1 MLEANGRIN
10 LRRGRSL
17 QHVDAAN
24 NDEKDT
30 ALMIDI
36 LNLALPYFGLIFIGF
51 ACGKAKGLP
60 EQGLAWMN
68 FFLLYVS
75 LPALL
80 FGITS
85 KTPFEE
91 LNNPPFLI
99 ATTLGTTSAFALA
112 LAAGRLVGRL
122 SFREST
128 LAGLSGGYGNIG
140 YMGPGL
146 ALAVLG
152 SKAAA
157 PTALIFCCD
166 SIFLF
171 SIVPLLMALTDRE
184 HPSFLHAIGV
194 AVRQIVLNPL
204 IMSAA
209 AGALAAALHI
219 QLPVAVDKTL
229 LFLQNAAA
237 PTALFVLGVTVA
249 LRPFDRVPWEV
260 PGVIAIKLLVHP
272 LIVFALMLLFGPF
285 AQPWAATAVLMAA
298 LPPALNVFVI
308 ARQNNT
314 WIEPASVAVLIGT
327 FASVVTLTS
336 VMWFIQ
342 TGRLA
347 FP

>member
-1 MLEANGRIN
+1 M
-10 LRRGRSL
+10 
-17 QHVDAAN
+17 V
-24 NDEKDT
+24 
-30 ALMIDI
+30 DI

-51 ACGKAKGLP
+51 ACGKARGLP
-60 EQGLAWMN
+60 ESGLAWMN

-80 FGITS
+80 FRIMS
-85 KTPFEE
+85 ETPFSE

-99 ATTLGTTSAFALA
+99 ATTLATVSAFLMAMVSGRFIGELSLRKA
-112 LAAGRLVGRL
+112 TIAG
-122 SFREST
+122 
-128 LAGLSGGYGNIG
+128 LAGAYGNIG

-272 LIVFALMLLFGPF
+272 LIVFGLMLLFGPF

-327 FASVVTLTS
+327 FASVITLTS

-342 TGRLA
+342 SGRLV

>member
-1 MLEANGRIN
+1 M
-10 LRRGRSL
+10 
-17 QHVDAAN
+17 V
-24 NDEKDT
+24 
-30 ALMIDI
+30 DI

-51 ACGKAKGLP
+51 ACGKTRGLP
-60 EQGLAWMN
+60 ESGLAWMN

-80 FGITS
+80 FRIMS
-85 KTPFEE
+85 ETPFSE

-99 ATTLGTTSAFALA
+99 ATTLATVSAFVLA
-112 LAAGRLVGRL
+112 MAAARIIGEL
-122 SFREST
+122 SLRKAT
-128 LAGLSGGYGNIG
+128 MAGLAGAYGNIG

-152 SKAAA
+152 AKAAA

-171 SIVPLLMALTDRE
+171 TIVPLLMALTDRE
-184 HPSFLHAIGV
+184 HKSFLHAIGI
-194 AVRQIVLNPL
+194 AARQIVLNPL
-204 IMSAA
+204 IMSAVL
-209 AGALAAALHI
+209 GALVAAFHIPLPTAL
-219 QLPVAVDKTL
+219 DRTL

-260 PGVIAIKLLVHP
+260 PGVIAIKLLIHP
-272 LIVFALMLLFGPF
+272 LIVFSLMLLFGPF

-342 TGRLA
+342 SGRLV

>member
-1 MLEANGRIN
+1 MA
-10 LRRGRSL
+10 
-17 QHVDAAN
+17 
-24 NDEKDT
+24 
-30 ALMIDI
+30 DI

-51 ACGKAKGLP
+51 ACGKTRGLP
-60 EQGLAWMN
+60 ESGLAWMN

-80 FGITS
+80 FRIMS
-85 KTPFEE
+85 ETPFSE

-99 ATTLGTTSAFALA
+99 ATTIGTVSAFVLA
-112 LAAGRLVGRL
+112 MVTGRIIGDL
-122 SFREST
+122 SLRKATISG
-128 LAGLSGGYGNIG
+128 LAGAYGNIG

-184 HPSFLHAIGV
+184 HPSFLHAIG
-194 AVRQIVLNPL
+194 RRR
-204 IMSAA
+204 AA
-209 AGALAAALHI
+209 DRAEPADHVGGRWERSLRPSIFRCRRAL
-219 QLPVAVDKTL
+219 DRTL

-260 PGVIAIKLLVHP
+260 PGVIAIKLLIHP
-272 LIVFALMLLFGPF
+272 LIVFGLMLLFGPF

-298 LPPALNVFVI
+298 LPPALNVFVM

-342 TGRLA
+342 SGRLV

>member
-1 MLEANGRIN
+1 MA
-10 LRRGRSL
+10 
-17 QHVDAAN
+17 
-24 NDEKDT
+24 
-30 ALMIDI
+30 DI

-51 ACGKAKGLP
+51 TCGKARGLP
-60 EQGLAWMN
+60 ESGLAWMN

-80 FGITS
+80 FGIMS
-85 KTPFEE
+85 KTPFSE

-99 ATTLGTTSAFALA
+99 ATTLGTVSAFVLA
-112 LAAGRLVGRL
+112 MGAGRFIGRL
-122 SFREST
+122 SLRETT
-128 LAGLSGGYGNIG
+128 LAGLSGAYGNIG

-152 SKAAA
+152 TKAAA

-171 SIVPLLMALTDRE
+171 SIVPLLIELTDRD
-184 HPSFLHAIGV
+184 HPSLLHAFGV
-194 AVRQIVLNPL
+194 VARQIVLNPL
-204 IMSAA
+204 IMSAC
-209 AGALAAALHI
+209 AGALAASLHL
-219 QLPVAVDKTL
+219 QLPVAIDRTL

-237 PTALFVLGVTVA
+237 PTALFALGITVA

-260 PGVIAIKLLVHP
+260 PGVIAIKLLIHP
-272 LIVFALMLLFGPF
+272 LIVFGLTLLLGPF
-285 AQPWAATAVLMAA
+285 AQPWAATAVLMAS

-308 ARQNNT
+308 ARQNET

-342 TGRLA
+342 SGQLV

>member
-1 MLEANGRIN
+1 
-10 LRRGRSL
+10 
-17 QHVDAAN
+17 
-24 NDEKDT
+24 
-30 ALMIDI
+30 
-36 LNLALPYFGLIFIGF
+36 
-51 ACGKAKGLP
+51 
-60 EQGLAWMN
+60 MN

-99 ATTLGTTSAFALA
+99 ATTLGTASAFALA
-112 LAAGRLVGRL
+112 LMAGRLVGRL

-171 SIVPLLMALTDRE
+171 SIVPLLIALSDGESR
-184 HPSFLHAIGV
+184 HWLHTIGLV
-194 AVRQIVLNPL
+194 VRQIVLNPL
-204 IMSAA
+204 IMSAC

-219 QLPVAVDKTL
+219 HPPVAIDNTL
-229 LFLQNAAA
+229 RFLENAAA
-237 PTALFVLGVTVA
+237 PMALFVLGVTVA
-249 LRPFDRVPWEV
+249 LRPFGRVPWEV
-260 PGVIAIKLLVHP
+260 PAVIAIKLLVHP
-272 LIVFALMLLFGPF
+272 LMVFGLMLLLGPF
-285 AQPWAATAVLMAA
+285 PQPWAATAVLMAS

-308 ARQNNT
+308 ARQNDT
-314 WIEPASVAVLIGT
+314 WVEPASVAVLIGT
-327 FASVVTLTS
+327 FASVITLTI
-336 VMWFIQ
+336 VMWLMQ
-342 TGRLA
+342 TGRLV

>member
-1 MLEANGRIN
+1 M
-10 LRRGRSL
+10 
-17 QHVDAAN
+17 VD
-24 NDEKDT
+24 
-30 ALMIDI
+30 IF
-36 LNLALPYFGLIFIGF
+36 NLALPYFGLIFIGF
-51 ACGKAKGLP
+51 ACGKTKGLP

-99 ATTLGTTSAFALA
+99 ATTLGTAGAFALA
-112 LAAGRLVGRL
+112 LLSGRLMGKISL
-122 SFREST
+122 REAT

-140 YMGPGL
+140 YMGPSL

-152 SKAAA
+152 VKAAA

-171 SIVPLLMALTDRE
+171 SVVPLLIGLTDRQDR
-184 HPSFLHAIGV
+184 HWLHAFGLL
-194 AVRQIVLNPL
+194 VRQIVLNPL
-204 IMSAA
+204 IMSAC
-209 AGALAAALHI
+209 AGALAAALRLHPPTAI
-219 QLPVAVDKTL
+219 DNMLS
-229 LFLQNAAA
+229 FLQNAAA
-237 PTALFVLGVTVA
+237 PVALFALGVTVA
-249 LRPFDRVPWEV
+249 LRPFSRVPWEV
-260 PGVIAIKLLVHP
+260 PAVVAVKLLIHP
-272 LIVFALMLLFGPF
+272 LAVFGLMLLMGPF
-285 AQPWAATAVLMAA
+285 PQPWAATAVLMAS

-308 ARQNNT
+308 ARQNDA
-314 WIEPASVAVLIGT
+314 WVEAASVAVLIGT

-336 VMWFIQ
+336 VMWMIQ
-342 TGRLA
+342 SGRLA